1 MSFSIVPV
9 ENSGSVLARSD
20 PENLFAVMK
29 RSLIGD
35 SAERECALQGVV
47 AVLPARQARGA
58 DVSDR
63 F

>member
-1 MSFSIVPV
+1 MIVPVVPV

-20 PENLFAVMK
+20 SENLFAVMK
-29 RSLIGD
+29 RSLNGD
-35 SAERECALQGVV
+35 AAERECALYGVV
-47 AVLPARQARGA
+47 AVLPGRQARGA